1 MYTGVLEKNSTTCFM
16 DLTWSAPFQVC
27 HISVQEQHQVLQNT
41 FFVTAVVGKFIFADS
56 RFVLVFFFSSASQP
70 QPTVVNPVR
79 RRSSTRVSL
88 VMPTLT

>member
-41 FFVTAVVGKFIFADS
+41 FFVTAVVGKFIFADL
-56 RFVLVFFFSSASQP
+56 RFVLGFFFPLLANPSP
-70 QPTVVNPVR
+70 QL
-79 RRSSTRVSL
+79 STQSDGDPL
-88 VMPTLT
+88 LGYLW